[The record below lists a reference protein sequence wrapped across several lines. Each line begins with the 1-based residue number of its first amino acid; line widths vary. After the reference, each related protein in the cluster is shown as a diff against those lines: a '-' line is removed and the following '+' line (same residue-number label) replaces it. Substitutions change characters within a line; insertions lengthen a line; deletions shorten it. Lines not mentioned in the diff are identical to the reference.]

1 MSVYEN
7 PADESRAPELW
18 KNSAQWLKVE
28 RLLYIHADLVKE
40 MRTHLHD
47 LALSD
52 SRDDEPWLG
61 AVPEELEKLT
71 GNWDRDII
79 APTSGLS
86 DLMYKSVGI
95 RDARHSLQLGLSMWR
110 LSWITFIFL
119 PLTFTVGFFGMNVD
133 SFVDNPPIKW
143 WFVVSIPVLALV
155 LILWYGVK
163 HSLSKQRQNPLRR
176 GVYEALYHEL
186 ATRHAQLWS
195 RSGPRKGVVMVGW
208 WNSIKWRLVTSWFGE
223 EKVKPLGGYDPATQE
238 FGAWSR
244 MKQYLVRRWL
254 DELPVMTVSALPT
267 TTNEI
272 SEVSFDKDLGA
283 VGELLSIAT
292 PVAIAELD
300 PTAASRLQKRIPVE
314 RLRSLSPTRS
324 DAGSAGRP
332 TSAAGSEKV
341 MVEEKGAS
349 EDERSGDEGG
359 GRKVDGKVVGRDRVV
374 KEGGGRLDVPGREM

>member
-1 MSVYEN
+1 
-7 PADESRAPELW
+7 
-18 KNSAQWLKVE
+18 
-28 RLLYIHADLVKE
+28 
-40 MRTHLHD
+40 MRSHLHE
-47 LALSD
+47 LSSSD
-52 SRDDEPWLG
+52 PRDDEPWLG
-61 AVPEELEKLT
+61 SVPEELEKLT

-133 SFVDNPPIKW
+133 TFESNPPIKW
-143 WFVVSIPVLALV
+143 WFVVSVPVLALV

-186 ATRHAQLWS
+186 ATRHAPLWS
-195 RSGPRKGVVMVGW
+195 RQGPRPGVVPVGM
-208 WNSIKWRLVTSWFGE
+208 WNSLKWRLVTTWFGTD
-223 EKVKPLGGYDPATQE
+223 KLKPASHDDPATQE

-244 MKQYLVRRWL
+244 LKQYLVRRWL
-254 DELPVMTVSALPT
+254 DDMPVLSVSSLPT
-267 TTNEI
+267 SHPPDDITQEI
-272 SEVSFDKDLGA
+272 NMDKDLGA

-300 PTAASRLQKRIPVE
+300 PTAASRLQNRVPVE
-314 RLRSLSPTRS
+314 RLRSLSPKGREGSRPRS
-324 DAGSAGRP
+324 E
-332 TSAAGSEKV
+332 AGSEGV
-341 MVEEKGAS
+341 MVEEKGVS

-359 GRKVDGKVVGRDRVV
+359 KGRDRVM
-374 KEGGGRLDVPGREM
+374 KEREEMGRLGVPGSGM